1 MNQTLMVLVQKSLSA
16 KKIQRIKKSGVLY
29 ANVNLDEALHKF
41 PIDFLDERQKLVI
54 DRLKGKS
61 GVFELTSGK
70 SQVDFTKYQLSYT
83 FDGDSSSGEQFLDV
97 INSIYIFS
105 K

>member
-1 MNQTLMVLVQKSLSA
+1 M
-16 KKIQRIKKSGVLY
+16 Y
-29 ANVNLDEALHKF
+29 ANVDLDVALHKF
-41 PIDFLDERQKLVI
+41 PIDFLDERQKRVI

-83 FDGDSSSGEQFLDV
+83 FDGDSSSGEQFLDM
-97 INSIYIFS
+97 INSLYIFS